1 MSRRKLAGVKNLAR
15 SRRAPRK
22 FLAVP
27 GSNPLLP
34 EDPILGGIRLG
45 RAKNRK
51 GQSRN
56 KKRYYPFHTYN
67 IGRTEKNS

>member
-1 MSRRKLAGVKNLAR
+1 MSRRKLAGVKNLSR
-15 SRRAPRK
+15 SRRAPRE

-34 EDPILGGIRLG
+34 ENPVIRGIRLG
-45 RAKNRK
+45 RAKYCK

-56 KKRYYPFHTYN
+56 KKRYYPFHTYY
-67 IGRTEKNS
+67 IGKKKKNS